1 LLRTAVYTLG
11 CKLNQCE
18 SEALADAFSA
28 NGFQIVAHTDS
39 ADLYIVN
46 TCTVTTKAEQ
56 KARRMIRKFAS
67 SQNTPLVII
76 TGCYAEMDPDDLK
89 KLPGSI
95 IIVPLIRKPAILQLP
110 QLIKIQ
116 MEAGMTLTEA
126 VSQWAAEPVGSDAD
140 VSMQPVNPFSYKAV
154 TFQYHA
160 RAFLKIEDGCDNAC
174 SYCRVTLA
182 RGKAVSLSQEEAVNR
197 ALDLERRGYREI
209 VLTGVNI
216 TAYRSQGEGL
226 EGLLRVLLGKLSTS
240 RIRLSSLEP
249 DMISDD
255 LAELC
260 RHPLVQP
267 HFHIPVQSGSDR
279 IIRSVNRNYT
289 SRDIAATV
297 ARLRA
302 VKDDPFIAADI
313 ITGLPMEQDKDA
325 EETFELMKT
334 LDFSQIHVFPFS
346 PRPGTDL
353 YEVGN
358 RVTEFIRDKRA
369 AELRQLSM
377 QQHAA
382 YIERWKGKVVN
393 VLLEQ
398 EKSGYWT
405 GLSGNYLHL
414 QIHGVPETGLAVRG
428 RVCRAVMDI
437 DKGGKCCS
445 GKPAGASFVD
455 FSD

>member
-1 LLRTAVYTLG
+1 MLRTAVYTLG

-28 NGFQIVAHTDS
+28 NGYQIVTHSDY

-67 SQNTPLVII
+67 AQNAPLVII

-95 IIVPLIRKPAILQLP
+95 IVVPLIRKPAILQLP
-110 QLIKIQ
+110 KLIKIQ
-116 MEAGMTLTEA
+116 METGMTLTEA
-126 VSQWAAEPVGSDAD
+126 VTQWAAEPVSSDAD
-140 VSMQPVNPFSYKAV
+140 DTLQPVNPFSYKAV

-182 RGKAVSLSQEEAVNR
+182 RGKAVSLNRDEAVKR
-197 ALDLERRGYREI
+197 ALDLEMRGYREI
-209 VLTGVNI
+209 VITGVNI
-216 TAYRSQGEGL
+216 TAYRSHGEGL
-226 EGLLRVLLGKLSTS
+226 EGLLRVLLEKLSTV

-249 DMISDD
+249 DMITD
-255 LAELC
+255 ELITLC
-260 RHPLVQP
+260 GHPLVQP

-289 SRDIAATV
+289 SRDIGRTV
-297 ARLRA
+297 SKLRA

-313 ITGLPMEQDKDA
+313 IAGLPMEHDADA
-325 EETFELMKT
+325 EETFALMKA

-353 YEVGN
+353 YDVGN
-358 RVTEFIRDKRA
+358 RVPEYIRDKRA
-369 AELRQLSM
+369 AELRELSI

-382 YIERWKGKVVN
+382 YLERWNGKVVD

-414 QIHGVPETGLAVRG
+414 RIRGVPETEQAVRG
-428 RVCRAVMDI
+428 RVCRALMEMDR
-437 DKGGKCCS
+437 DGGFYS
-445 GKPAGASFVD
+445 GKSAAASFVD
-455 FSD
+455 FFD